1 MDASVPSGNE
11 IFALCLAQLVRAGGA
26 PSRLPALP
34 LVVLVLTH
42 HARWCRGGGVGALKF
57 LKLREEEWR
66 TIQPAK
72 HTIRFDATPD
82 DSTVIE
88 LPRTPGSWS
97 VLAYPELPLPAGT
110 VDAVSLV

>member
-1 MDASVPSGNE
+1 M
-11 IFALCLAQLVRAGGA
+11 LAT
-26 PSRLPALP
+26 LP
-34 LVVLVLTH
+34 L
-42 HARWCRGGGVGALKF
+42 ADQCRPCSSSCRSRRWCRGGGVGALKF

>member
-1 MDASVPSGNE
+1 M
-11 IFALCLAQLVRAGGA
+11 LAA
-26 PSRLPALP
+26 PPGVPALP
-34 LVVLVLTH
+34 LIVLMPLS
-42 HARWCRGGGVGALKF
+42 RWCRGGGVGALKF

>member
-1 MDASVPSGNE
+1 M
-11 IFALCLAQLVRAGGA
+11 LA
-26 PSRLPALP
+26 ALP
-34 LVVLVLTH
+34 LAYRLSLPVLILNRICFS
-42 HARWCRGGGVGALKF
+42 RWRRGGGVGALKF

-110 VDAVSLV
+110 VDAVSLVQPARK